1 MMEEIDYKNMTAPC
15 GIPCFECIAYKANSN
30 EVIKRRI
37 SENMGL
43 DYDKS
48 SCEGC
53 RNRHGIGFLS
63 ESNNVF
69 PEGRCIM
76 MNDKGECY
84 IYHCVENMHI
94 HNCSECDDFPCD
106 RLQPLADK
114 AHIIPHNLKNY
125 NLSLIKKLGL
135 EKWAKEK
142 AGKVWIDYMTKKF
155 ER

>member
-1 MMEEIDYKNMTAPC
+1 ME
-15 GIPCFECIAYKANSN
+15 
-30 EVIKRRI
+30 
-37 SENMGL
+37 
-43 DYDKS
+43 YDKS

-53 RNRHGIGFLS
+53 RNMHGVGFLS

-69 PEGRCIM
+69 SEGKCIL
-76 MNDKGECY
+76 MNENGECY
-84 IYHCVENMHI
+84 IFQCVENKNI

-106 RLQPLADK
+106 RLQPLVDK

-142 AGKVWIDYMTKKF
+142 AGKVWNDYMTKKF
-155 ER
+155 DE